1 MSVFI
6 KTTMQESYSVIMAES
21 AAMALVSDILNQLQ
35 CRNTTILSDN
45 QQLVYFL
52 NGVNLSNPPDWRI
65 KPFTQFTAN
74 LLSGTSSQVHRI
86 KRNQNQMADS
96 LAKQTLQALTTNQP
110 AYTGTC
116 TNSSHGNNDCP
127 VLRAINDVTIN
138 SVMVLSA
145 SCC

>member
-1 MSVFI
+1 
-6 KTTMQESYSVIMAES
+6 MQESYSVIMAES
-21 AAMALVSDILNQLQ
+21 GAMALASAILNQLQ

-45 QQLVYFL
+45 QQLVHFL
-52 NGVNLSNPPDWRI
+52 NLVNLSNPPDWRI

-74 LLSGTSSQVHRI
+74 LLSETSSQVRRI

-96 LAKQTLQALTTNQP
+96 LAKQALQALTTNQLV
-110 AYTGTC
+110 YTGTC
-116 TNSSHGNNDCP
+116 ANSSHKNDCP